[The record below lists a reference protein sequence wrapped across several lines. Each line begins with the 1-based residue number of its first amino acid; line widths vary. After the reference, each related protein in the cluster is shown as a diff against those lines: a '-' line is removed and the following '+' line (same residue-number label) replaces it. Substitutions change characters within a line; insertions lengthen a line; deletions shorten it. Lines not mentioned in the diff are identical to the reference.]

1 MDNGHEP
8 ARKADL
14 HELAQQLRSEIQHG
28 FDDLKETLRDGQTEL
43 LRAFYN
49 YAKSN
54 DERVAAAE
62 QDSVPIKKRLAILES
77 RMTEMERRLNM
88 PPSP

>member
-8 ARKADL
+8 PTKADI
-14 HELAQQLRSEIQHG
+14 EQLRSEFQHG
-28 FDDLKETLRDGQTEL
+28 FDDLKETMRDGQTEL

-49 YAKSN
+49 YAQSN

-62 QDSVPIKKRLAILES
+62 QDSA
-77 RMTEMERRLNM
+77 
-88 PPSP
+88 